1 MCQPGWEGSLGENG
15 YTHTHTHTYIWL
27 SPFAVHLKLPQY
39 CSLAIPQ
46 YKIISLMLKKK
57 KKTEFSS
64 ENNNENNFVIILYIY
79 KKILLFP
86 PADATTDSIMTTWI
100 GKGD

>member
-1 MCQPGWEGSLGENG
+1 MGGKFGGEWIH
-15 YTHTHTHTYIWL
+15 THTHTHIHM
-27 SPFAVHLKLPQY
+27 AE
-39 CSLAIPQ
+39 SLRCTPETTTILFIGYTPIQ
-46 YKIISLMLKKK
+46 NNKFKVKKK